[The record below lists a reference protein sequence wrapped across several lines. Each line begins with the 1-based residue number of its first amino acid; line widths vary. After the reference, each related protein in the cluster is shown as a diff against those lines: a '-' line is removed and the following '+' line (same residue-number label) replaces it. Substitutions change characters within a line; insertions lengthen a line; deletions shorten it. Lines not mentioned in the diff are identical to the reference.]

1 MADTNLM
8 RFGLV
13 VGIFFIFM
21 IIYIVLKKT
30 QKSQDSRLKKWEE
43 TREKGIV
50 RFIMVRGVLLTGI
63 PSMVLLILLTQ
74 LKDPE
79 SNLIVDIIYY
89 SIIGLAAGI
98 GWGYFVWWSS
108 EISYKKWKGNFH

>member
-1 MADTNLM
+1 MVDTNLI

-13 VGIFFIFM
+13 VGIIFILM

-30 QKSQDSRLKKWEE
+30 QKSQDSRLKKWEGI
-43 TREKGIV
+43 REKGVV
-50 RFIMVRGVLLTGI
+50 RFIMIRGILLTGI
-63 PSMVLLILLTQ
+63 PSMVLLILLSQ
-74 LKDPE
+74 LMNPE

-98 GWGYFVWWSS
+98 GWGYFIWWSS
-108 EISYKKWKGNFH
+108 ENSYKNWKGNFQ